1 MTSDSPPEFMRRY
14 ERATNQHDFAVLAP
28 LIAPDAVYWF
38 TDGSYRGRA
47 AIEEAVSGTFAT
59 IQDEV
64 YEIGD
69 LEWVTVGEESAVCRY
84 RFRWTGVVDGQPAS
98 GEGRG
103 TNVLTKRDGRW
114 QMLHERLS
122 R

>member
-1 MTSDSPPEFMRRY
+1 MTADTPAQFMRRY
-14 ERATNQHDFAVLAP
+14 ERATNQHDFTVLAP

-47 AIEEAVSGTFAT
+47 AIEEAVSRTFAA
-59 IQDEV
+59 IRDEV
-64 YEIGD
+64 YEIHD
-69 LEWVTVGEESAVCRY
+69 LDWVTVGEESAVCRY
-84 RFRWTGVVDGQPAS
+84 RFHWTGLVDGKPAS

-103 TNVLTKRDGRW
+103 TNVLTRRDGRW
-114 QMLHERLS
+114 QILHEHLS